1 MIFKIIIF
9 ARLRKRLEAMKKIIS
24 AFLKSALFLILLL
37 LNSCTPSPK
46 LSPLSPDARVLAFGD
61 SITYG
66 TGAAENESYPSVL
79 QGIISRTVI
88 NAGIPGETSAEGL
101 RRLPSA
107 IDEHRPALTIL
118 CLGGNDFLRK
128 LDEGEAAKN
137 LREMVRL
144 AKGRGVDVVL
154 IGVPRLGLSLTVP
167 EFFEEIAGEF
177 NIPYEGKI
185 LRSVLSKRNLKSD
198 YIHPNAQGYRKMA
211 EAIADLLRKSGATV
225 ASGKLEG

>member
-1 MIFKIIIF
+1 M
-9 ARLRKRLEAMKKIIS
+9 RKIIS
-24 AFLKSALFLILLL
+24 TFFNSILLFILLL
-37 LNSCTPSPK
+37 ITSCSSSPR
-46 LSPLSPDARVLAFGD
+46 LSPLSPDARVLVFGD

-88 NAGIPGETSAEGL
+88 NAGIPGETTAEGL

-107 IDEHRPALTIL
+107 IDEYRPALMIL

-128 LDEGEAAKN
+128 LDEGAAAKN

-144 AKGRGVDVVL
+144 AKGKGVDVVL
-154 IGVPRLGLSLTVP
+154 VGVPRLGLSLTVP
-167 EFFEEIAGEF
+167 EFYKEIAGEF

-185 LRSVLSKRNLKSD
+185 LRSILSKGNLKSD

-211 EAIADLLRKSGATV
+211 EAIAEVLRKSGAIA
-225 ASGKLEG
+225 ASGGSK